1 MRNYL
6 PTYVIIV
13 IFTTAVLY
21 GCSVPSYECDECGQV
36 FDTEEELVE
45 HKNLVHGEDSDEGA
59 GDETGPVCDICG
71 EEFGSFDEFVAH
83 MEEEHP
89 EEWRAIKEGQE

>member
-1 MRNYL
+1 MRSYL

-21 GCSVPSYECDECGQV
+21 GCSVPSYKCDECGQA
-36 FDTEEELVE
+36 FDTEEELEE
-45 HKNLVHGEDSDEGA
+45 HKNLIHREDPDE
-59 GDETGPVCDICG
+59 GDETGPVCDTCG
-71 EEFGSFDEFVAH
+71 EKLGSFDEFVAH

-89 EEWRAIKEGQE
+89 DEWRAIKEGQE